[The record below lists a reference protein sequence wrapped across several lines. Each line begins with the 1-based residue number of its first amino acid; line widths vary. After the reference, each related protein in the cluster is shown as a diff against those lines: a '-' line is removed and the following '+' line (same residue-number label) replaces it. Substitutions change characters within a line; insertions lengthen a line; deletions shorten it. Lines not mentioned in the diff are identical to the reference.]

1 MTLEEMN
8 TAHSAAVTRMQ
19 EMREEKKEAVA
30 VISSVV
36 RYPCGWILVQRRSLL
51 RRQTRLRNES
61 DVQYASLEFR
71 WSSLTNLLIF

>member
-51 RRQTRLRNES
+51 RRQTHG
-61 DVQYASLEFR
+61 
-71 WSSLTNLLIF
+71 

>member
-1 MTLEEMN
+1 MTLEEMT

-36 RYPCGWILVQRRSLL
+36 RYPCGWILVQ
-51 RRQTRLRNES
+51 
-61 DVQYASLEFR
+61 
-71 WSSLTNLLIF
+71 